1 MLYTPWNSKGALN
14 LLTGTSFVETEESV
28 LVQKDREINLFW
40 LCIWFQS
47 IIPIIKNKKHL
58 QNIGR
63 MYIKE
68 L

>member
-1 MLYTPWNSKGALN
+1 MRQKIAKVHKITELD
-14 LLTGTSFVETEESV
+14 TSFVWTKNSV

-40 LCIWFQS
+40 LCICYQS
-47 IIPIIKNKKHL
+47 ILLIIKNKKHL

-63 MYIKE
+63 MYTKE